1 MRLELEL
8 KAPAELD
15 EVRGGLEGLGASLKA
30 EEEQVDVYLQHPCR
44 DFASTDEALRLRR
57 QRGVALLTY
66 KGPRLK
72 AGLKARREV
81 EVEVSSFEDAL
92 ALLKQLGFEEVAEIR
107 KHRSTYELDG
117 FKVHLDRVE
126 GLGSFVEVE
135 GAAEAPSIEEA
146 ERALLALARSIGVR
160 VEEATAKS
168 YLELYL
174 ERRGLRGRRS

>member
-15 EVRGGLEGLGASLKA
+15 KVKGGLEGLGATLEA

-44 DFASTDEALRLRR
+44 DFSSTDEALRLRR
-57 QRGVALLTY
+57 QRGVVLLTY

-72 AGLKARREV
+72 SGLKARREV

-92 ALLKQLGFEEVAEIR
+92 TLLKQLGFEEVATIR
-107 KHRSTYELDG
+107 KHRSTYELAG

-135 GAAEAPSIEEA
+135 GAAEASSIEEA
-146 ERALLALARSIGVR
+146 ERALTAFARSIGVR
-160 VEEATAKS
+160 LEEATAKS

-174 ERRGLRGRRS
+174 EGAGRA